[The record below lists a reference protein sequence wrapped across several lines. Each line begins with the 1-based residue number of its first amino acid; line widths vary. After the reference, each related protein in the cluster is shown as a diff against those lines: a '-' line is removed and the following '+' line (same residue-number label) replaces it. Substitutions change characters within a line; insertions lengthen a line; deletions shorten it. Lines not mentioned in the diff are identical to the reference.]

1 MNARVLPLLARI
13 ALVAW
18 LASWFLPV
26 VDGYAGWAA
35 FRAAIEGPF
44 RHTFPTAPEDA
55 FPQVFSALTNFAFPI
70 MFYLLMRNRVE
81 HAARFLQAAVVCLI
95 LDLYWLVQLARANE
109 LEKLLAGYY
118 AWVGAFALLVAA
130 GTINVVSSRRT
141 SKTPT
146 AGTPT

>member
-1 MNARVLPLLARI
+1 VNSGLQWQLARL
-13 ALVAW
+13 ALAAW

-44 RHTFPTAPEDA
+44 RHSFPTAPEDA
-55 FPQVFSALTNFAFPI
+55 IPQVFSALTNLAFPI
-70 MFYLLMRNRVE
+70 MFFMIVRDRIE
-81 HAARFLQAAVVCLI
+81 RASRFLQVAIICLV
-95 LDLYWLVQLARANE
+95 LDLYWLVQVVRANE

-118 AWVGAFALLVAA
+118 VWVIAFALLVAVGA
-130 GTINVVSSRRT
+130 INVVSNRRT

-146 AGTPT
+146 AGTRS

>member
-1 MNARVLPLLARI
+1 MNSGLQWQLARL
-13 ALVAW
+13 ALAAW

-44 RHTFPTAPEDA
+44 RHSFPTAPEDA
-55 FPQVFSALTNFAFPI
+55 IPQVFSALTNLAFPI
-70 MFYLLMRNRVE
+70 MFFMIVRDRIE
-81 HAARFLQAAVVCLI
+81 RASRFLQVAIICLV
-95 LDLYWLVQLARANE
+95 LDLYWLVQVVRANE

-118 AWVGAFALLVAA
+118 VWVIAFALLVAVGA
-130 GTINVVSSRRT
+130 INVVSNRRT

-146 AGTPT
+146 AGTRS